1 MFILQVNRQN
11 VTSNQTPEDV
21 MDMMQIQP
29 HAAASAPVADS
40 APEASAAL
48 EESGAGNKI
57 KLAVWHACRC
67 GL

>member
-1 MFILQVNRQN
+1 
-11 VTSNQTPEDV
+11 

-29 HAAASAPVADS
+29 HAAASAPAADS

-57 KLAVWHACRC
+57 KLAV
-67 GL
+67 

>member
-1 MFILQVNRQN
+1 MNRQN

-57 KLAVWHACRC
+57 KLAV
-67 GL
+67 